1 MHIFESGTP
10 TLDIV
15 LKKIADDKA
24 LTLFNYIALSK
35 GDKSHKHLR
44 GINLTT
50 KQYYSRI
57 SGLVS
62 AGLIR
67 RHKGE
72 YSISLF
78 GRIVFDAHTTLSQ
91 ALKHYSKLKS
101 IESIADKELPPAE
114 LSKIIDILIDNRQIK
129 DILLKGLFAFED
141 KPVDSSS
148 LSVTAAQEKRS

>member
-1 MHIFESGTP
+1 MHIFTSGTP
-10 TLDIV
+10 TIDNV

-35 GDKSHKHLR
+35 GEISHKHLR

-57 SGLVS
+57 SGLVG

-78 GRIVFDAHTTLSQ
+78 GRIVFDAHTTISQ
-91 ALKHYSKLKS
+91 ALNHYSKLKS
-101 IESIADKELPPAE
+101 IESIADKELPAAE
-114 LSKIIDILIDNRQIK
+114 LLKIINILIDNRQIK
-129 DILLKGLFAFED
+129 DFLLKGLFAFED
-141 KPVDSSS
+141 KPEDSSP

>member
-1 MHIFESGTP
+1 MYIFKSGTP
-10 TLDIV
+10 TMDFI

-35 GDKSHKHLR
+35 GDRSHKHLR

-57 SGLVS
+57 SGLVN

-78 GRIVFDAHTTLSQ
+78 GRIVFDAHATIDQ
-91 ALKHYSKLKS
+91 ALNHYLKLKL
-101 IESIADKELPPAE
+101 IESIADKKLPPAE
-114 LSKIIDILIDNRQIK
+114 LLKIIDILIDNRQIK

>member
-1 MHIFESGTP
+1 MHIFKSETP
-10 TLDIV
+10 TIDCV
-15 LKKIADDKA
+15 LKRIADDKA

-35 GDKSHKHLR
+35 GDKSRKHLR

-78 GRIVFDAHTTLSQ
+78 GRIVFDAHATIDQ
-91 ALKHYSKLKS
+91 ALSYYPKLKS
-101 IESIADKELPPAE
+101 IESIADKKLPPAE
-114 LSKIIDILIDNRQIK
+114 LLKIIDILIDNRQIK
-129 DILLKGLFAFED
+129 DILLKGFFAFED
-141 KPVDSSS
+141 KPFDSSP
-148 LSVTAAQEKRS
+148 LSVTAALEKRS

>member
-1 MHIFESGTP
+1 MHIFKSGTP
-10 TLDIV
+10 TIDFV

-24 LTLFNYIALSK
+24 LTLFNYVALSK
-35 GDKSHKHLR
+35 GDKRHKRLR

-57 SGLVS
+57 SGLTD

-78 GRIVFDAHTTLSQ
+78 GRIVFDAHTTISQ
-91 ALKHYSKLKS
+91 ALNYYSKLKS
-101 IESIADKELPPAE
+101 IESIADKKLPPAE
-114 LSKIIDILIDNRQIK
+114 LLKIIDILIDNHQIK
-129 DILLKGLFAFED
+129 DMLLKGLFAFKD
-141 KPVDSSS
+141 KPMDLSPI
-148 LSVTAAQEKRS
+148 SVTTAQEKRS

>member
-1 MHIFESGTP
+1 MYIFGSGTP
-10 TLDIV
+10 TLDFV
-15 LKKIADDKA
+15 LKKISDDKA
-24 LTLFNYIALSK
+24 LTLFNYIALSG
-35 GDKSHKHLR
+35 GDKRHEHLR

-57 SGLVS
+57 SGLVN

-67 RHKGE
+67 RHKGK

-78 GRIVFDAHTTLSQ
+78 GRIVFDAHTTIDQ
-91 ALKHYSKLKS
+91 ALNHYSKLKS

-129 DILLKGLFAFED
+129 DILLKGLFAFKD
-141 KPVDSSS
+141 KPVDSSP
-148 LSVTAAQEKRS
+148 LSITTAQEKRS